1 MIFKK
6 ETKMEKILNFLCSL
20 MDSKSSVG
28 TFSHSELAYLNR
40 ATDVGDLEHRMRQ
53 LERDRVR
60 GLYA

>member
-1 MIFKK
+1 MR
-6 ETKMEKILNFLCSL
+6 KILNFLCSL